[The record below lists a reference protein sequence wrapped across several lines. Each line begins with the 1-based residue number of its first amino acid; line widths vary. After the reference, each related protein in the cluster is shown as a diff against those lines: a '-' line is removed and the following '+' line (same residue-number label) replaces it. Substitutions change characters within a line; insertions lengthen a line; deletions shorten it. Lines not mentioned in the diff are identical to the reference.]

1 MLKRNIL
8 FYDIILKDTKLRLN
22 GDGYMFKLPKLSK
35 KERAWVL
42 YDIAN
47 SAFILTVIT
56 IFFPILY
63 EMIYMAP
70 HVADGISKY
79 IEVAGEEVL
88 NPDYTA
94 IWIGG
99 SGTTGGTQ
107 IFKYMTS
114 VLALVVAIISPMVG
128 SWSNYK
134 GNKKK
139 FFIIFLA
146 VAVLGG
152 IGISIPGYGWLPLLI
167 IFFITSMGYN
177 LTNVIY
183 DAFLVDVTTE
193 DRMDEVSA
201 NGFAWGY
208 IGSLIPFFVG
218 LIPYALVLFG
228 MIEAG
233 FLGLTAFQLERL
245 AISFAFLVSIAW
257 WIYYSLPL
265 LRDVDQTY
273 EIEKGKNDFGESLK
287 RLGQT
292 LRELGTYK
300 YILIYLIA
308 YLLYIDV
315 VNSVIRLA
323 TNIGGD
329 LGVGSMTMLGVVVMV
344 QVVAF
349 PSAIIYGRLV
359 KRFGNKRMI
368 YYGILIYALGVFMVY
383 NITSGTTYLMWVV
396 GFLIGT
402 AQGGIQSVSR
412 SYYAKMV
419 PYEKANDFFGFFSVF
434 GRFAGIFSP
443 FVIAFFQDESRLGT
457 NAAVLLLLVPLLISC
472 FLLFFVHP
480 PKKDELV
487 EE

>member
-1 MLKRNIL
+1 
-8 FYDIILKDTKLRLN
+8 
-22 GDGYMFKLPKLSK
+22 MFKLPHLTK

-79 IEVAGEEVL
+79 IEVNGEDVL
-88 NPDYTA
+88 NPAYKELWLGA
-94 IWIGG
+94 GG
-99 SGTTGGTQ
+99 VVGGTQ

-114 VLALVVAIISPMVG
+114 ALALLVAVVSPMIG
-128 SWSNYK
+128 SWSNYR

-146 VAVLGG
+146 IAVVGG
-152 IGISIPGYGWLPLLI
+152 VGLAVPGYGWVTLLT
-167 IFFITSMGYN
+167 IFFITSFGYN

-193 DRMDEVSA
+193 DKMDEISA
-201 NGFAWGY
+201 TGYAWGY
-208 IGSLIPFFVG
+208 IGSLVPFFVG
-218 LIPYALVLFG
+218 LIPYALVLFEV
-228 MIEAG
+228 IKPG
-233 FLGLTAFQLERL
+233 FLGLTAFNLERL
-245 AISFAFLVSIAW
+245 SISFAFLVSIAW

-273 EIEKGKNDFGESLK
+273 ILEKGSNDLGESLK

-292 LRELGTYK
+292 FKEMRAYK
-300 YILIYLIA
+300 YIFIFLIA

-349 PSAIIYGRLV
+349 PSAIIYGRLT
-359 KRFGNKRMI
+359 KKYGNKRMI
-368 YYGILIYALGVFMVY
+368 YYGIFIYALGVYMVY
-383 NITSGTTYLMWVV
+383 NIAESTTYLMWVV
-396 GFLIGT
+396 GFFIGT

-412 SYYAKMV
+412 SYFAKMV

-443 FVIAFFQDESRLGT
+443 FIIAFYQDTTRLGT
-457 NAAVLLLLVPLLISC
+457 NTAVLLLLIPLSISC
-472 FLLFFVHP
+472 ILLFFVNP
-480 PKKDELV
+480 PQAETV
-487 EE
+487 E